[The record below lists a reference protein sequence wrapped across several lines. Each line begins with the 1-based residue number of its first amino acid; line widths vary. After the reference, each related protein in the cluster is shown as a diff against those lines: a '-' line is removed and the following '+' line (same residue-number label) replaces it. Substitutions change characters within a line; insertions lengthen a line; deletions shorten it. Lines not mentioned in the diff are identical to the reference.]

1 VYKQGEREVFTYGAA
16 KPDSLFEIGSVT
28 DTFTGLI
35 LAKMVAD
42 GRVTLETPVRELL
55 PPGTAAKPS
64 GPEVTLL
71 SLATLHSGTQH
82 MMDGFHPADPAN
94 PLADFTAGNMH
105 AYLAKT
111 GVALKPDTGF
121 DLSDAGIALLGEA
134 LADKAGESYSKLLQ
148 QEVLEP
154 LHLEHTFLRI
164 PAAEQRNALTGHD
177 FALQPMRAWDFDA
190 LAPNDGIW
198 SSATDMLNYLVAQV
212 QAPAGPLAQAIS
224 LQHEL
229 RSQTDD
235 GTEHLFRIGLAWM
248 FEPSPRNYF
257 SLGQAGGFTS
267 FVFFNKE
274 QHLAG
279 VVLVNRS
286 GMGWAENI
294 GYRIEGL
301 LEGRRAYPLLQLR

>member
-1 VYKQGEREVFTYGAA
+1 
-16 KPDSLFEIGSVT
+16 
-28 DTFTGLI
+28 
-35 LAKMVAD
+35 
-42 GRVTLETPVRELL
+42 
-55 PPGTAAKPS
+55 
-64 GPEVTLL
+64 
-71 SLATLHSGTQH
+71 
-82 MMDGFHPADPAN
+82 
-94 PLADFTAGNMH
+94 
-105 AYLAKT
+105 
-111 GVALKPDTGF
+111 VALKPDTGF